1 MPPEVLFHNRYS
13 FASDIF
19 AFGIMYYELLHLVT
33 PWESSSEDE
42 LKAKMAFNPQV
53 RFRDGI
59 SNGVRQLLAACLTLD
74 PNRRPTI
81 EQVLA
86 CFG

>member
-1 MPPEVLFHNRYS
+1 MAPEVLFQNRYS
-13 FASDIF
+13 YASDIF

-42 LKAKMAFNPQV
+42 LKARLTYSQQI
-53 RFRDGI
+53 RFKDGI
-59 SNGVRQLLAACLTLD
+59 SAGVRQVLAACLQMD

-81 EQVLA
+81 
-86 CFG
+86 